1 MFRFFNARY
10 ALVGASLY
18 FVAATTNALAE
29 PKSLSLATAT
39 SNTLQNHPHFRQHEW
54 QVKARQAQ
62 AVSAGLS
69 PELRIQAQAENILGS
84 GSTSGLNQGQTT
96 VAISSVLEMGDKLSA
111 RTNEAQA
118 AVILTESEHYVDALK
133 IVGRLTRQYI
143 KTLAQQQ
150 RLALASERVGLA
162 QDALKLV
169 SERVN
174 RSATPPAERYRAKA
188 AVYQAKLDEAAA
200 AAQLKI
206 EKHTLTLFWRS
217 AASTPEFSLEG
228 TLNSPGV
235 KQNFSQI
242 YNQFLSSA
250 HNEHLEKAIEL
261 EQARVALAKSADTP
275 DVSWQVG
282 VRRLQNMQDTA
293 LVASV
298 SVPLFSQQ
306 RNRGAVAA
314 AKAAEQVTYYAQTI
328 RRREVKQIL
337 FQAFETQKL
346 NHQRAEDLH
355 KYILPNLSKALAET
369 RTGYQQGIYNYQ
381 DWLSALQAELE
392 AKATYINYA
401 ESALLNQAL
410 IEQWTG
416 NAMHT
421 PHAPHQQS
429 SSL

>member
-10 ALVGASLY
+10 AIVGASLY
-18 FVAATTNALAE
+18 FVATTTNALAE
-29 PKSLSLATAT
+29 PKPLSLATAT
-39 SNTLQNHPHFRQHEW
+39 SNTMQNHPHFRQHRW
-54 QVKARQAQ
+54 QLKARQAQ

-69 PELRIQAQAENILGS
+69 PELRVEAQAENILGS
-84 GSTSGLNQGQTT
+84 GTTSGLNQGQITL
-96 VAISSVLEMGDKLSA
+96 AISSVLEMGDKLSA
-111 RTNEAQA
+111 RTNEAHA

-150 RLALASERVGLA
+150 RLTLASERVALA

-169 SERVN
+169 SGRVN
-174 RSATPPAERYRAKA
+174 KSATPPAERFRAKA
-188 AVYQAKLDEAAA
+188 AVYQAKLDKAAA
-200 AAQLKI
+200 ATQLKI
-206 EKHTLTLFWRS
+206 EKHTLALFWQN
-217 AASTPEFSLEG
+217 AASTPEFSVEG
-228 TLNSPGV
+228 TLDSPGV
-235 KQNFSQI
+235 KKSFTQI

-250 HNEHLEKAIEL
+250 HNEYLEKAIEL

-275 DVSWQVG
+275 DITWQVG
-282 VRRLQNMQDTA
+282 VRRLQNVQDTA

-314 AKAAEQVTYYAQTI
+314 TAAAEQVTYYAQTI

-337 FQAFETQKL
+337 FEAFEKQKL
-346 NHQRAEDLH
+346 NHQRAQDLH
-355 KYILPNLSKALAET
+355 NYILPNLSKALVET
-369 RTGYQQGIYNYQ
+369 RAGYQQGIYNYQ
-381 DWLSALQAELE
+381 DWLTALQTQLE

-421 PHAPHQQS
+421 PHASHQQS